1 MKVNNPDWDKLGVDP
16 TDITLRNR
24 VGESFDPSD
33 AERIG
38 EAVERMLASQGE
50 WAQRIEGVRNELIFN
65 LGHGGEAAGEYLL
78 EAMLAKQEERKKASG
93 EGA

>member
-1 MKVNNPDWDKLGVDP
+1 MRDVFTFTIDP
-16 TDITLRNR
+16 A
-24 VGESFDPSD
+24 D
-33 AERIG
+33 AKAIG
-38 EAVERMLASQGE
+38 DAVERMLAEQSE
-50 WAQRIEGVRNELIFN
+50 WAERIEAVRSELIFN